1 MEFFFPEYS
10 KNIEAESL
18 AEAEKILFNELNN
31 VWKSSKNTKK
41 SSEWDLIH
49 AVQEV
54 SWDN

>member
-1 MEFFFPEYS
+1 MKFFFPEYS
-10 KNIEAESL
+10 KNIEAPSL

-31 VWKSSKNTKK
+31 VWKSRKNTKK
-41 SSEWDLIH
+41 SCKWDLIH